1 MLDNVLKLNSDFVCV
16 NFIVL
21 DENDN
26 SFIFVNV
33 VNFIIVE
40 NFVLG
45 INVGLVF
52 VIDFDVGSN
61 D

>member
-61 D
+61 G